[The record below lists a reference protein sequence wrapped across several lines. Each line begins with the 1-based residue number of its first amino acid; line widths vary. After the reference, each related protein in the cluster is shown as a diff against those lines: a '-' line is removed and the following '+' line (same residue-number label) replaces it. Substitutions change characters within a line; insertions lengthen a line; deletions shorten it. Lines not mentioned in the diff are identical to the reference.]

1 MKENFKG
8 VSEKLAKLK
17 SDMKKV
23 VAGGGVNM
31 EQSPVE
37 GEASRDRTPSSAQKR
52 RTNQSKGS
60 KPSKE

>member
-23 VAGGGVNM
+23 VAGGGVKM
-31 EQSPVE
+31 EESPADDK
-37 GEASRDRTPSSAQKR
+37 ASRDKTPSSAQKR
-52 RTNQSKGS
+52 RTN
-60 KPSKE
+60 